1 MPVRRNRK
9 PTNRNVQHF
18 VPCTNEQVLIRNIND
33 TWDPEKKTVII
44 DDLDEQYIKYFV
56 FDKIEENIV
65 LQCIYLTNNIFLF
78 GIDNTEQFRIL
89 IQNHQY
95 LNEII
100 RVNKNEL

>member
-56 FDKIEENIV
+56 FDKIEERGLPSIPGDV
-65 LQCIYLTNNIFLF
+65 FRMSLTPGIYCSF
-78 GIDNTEQFRIL
+78 GSSASKFCLDS
-89 IQNHQY
+89 
-95 LNEII
+95 
-100 RVNKNEL
+100 